1 MGTLL
6 KNDRRFYSITI
17 TVICLLA
24 MVSGDLVAQDVANG
38 QATATVLAALT
49 VTAVKDLVFGNVLQG
64 VQKPVSNLDADAGIF
79 SITGASSA
87 GISFYMVLPEYVS
100 LTGDSDRMT
109 ISFTA
114 TDANIDTT
122 GLSAADPTAFL
133 AANGYADENPRNLSS
148 TNFEAP
154 AATIYIYMGGKVT
167 PTVDQ
172 TAGAYTGDI
181 LLTVAYDGT

>member
-1 MGTLL
+1 MGTLC
-6 KNDRRFYSITI
+6 NNHRRYSIIVITI
-17 TVICLLA
+17 LGLLA
-24 MVSGDLVAQDVANG
+24 MVSDDLVAQDVANG
-38 QATATVLAALT
+38 QATATVLAALS

-64 VQKPVSNLDADAGIF
+64 LPRTVANDAVDAGIF
-79 SITGASSA
+79 SVWGAGGA
-87 GISFYMVLPEYVS
+87 GISFYLVLPEYVS

-109 ISFTA
+109 ISFNA

-133 AANGYADENPRNLSS
+133 AANGYANENPHNLST

-154 AATIYIYMGGKVT
+154 AATIYIYLGGRVT